1 MATLLLY
8 GFQDGVLYYRVKGSD
23 WLPTPTTTEADP
35 SNTVTT
41 TTKRTTADSSS
52 TASGASASTANATV
66 ATAGGSDG
74 GGAAEGASAS
84 VSGTMGSPS
93 KARRA
98 AAEMVEDVLNELVAA
113 QGKCVCVRVYVHVW
127 CVCAPA

>member
-1 MATLLLY
+1 MVALLLY

-66 ATAGGSDG
+66 ATAGGSGG
-74 GGAAEGASAS
+74 GGAAEGVS